1 MANRKP
7 ITFDTTVRALLT
19 AAVIVVIFY
28 LIYYLR
34 NVLLPFCVACIIAY
48 LLEPLVTLQQRRFK
62 MRHRAVP
69 VLLTLLEAGIVVGA
83 VCYFFIPSI
92 INEIGELDRIVKA
105 SDGHKNSLMFI
116 PPEVEDYI
124 RNYLSYNNI
133 VDFLNDGRITA
144 VLNKSTTALAATVD
158 FLMHTLEWLMT
169 FIYVI
174 FIMLDYKQLMSGF
187 HSVVPPRY
195 RDMLYPVFD
204 DIKNNMNS
212 YFRSQAVI
220 AACAAVLYC
229 IGFSIVGL
237 PMAIVMGIMVGVLYM
252 IPYFQYIT
260 ILPVMV
266 LCYIYSLTGE
276 CVFWTELGKCALV
289 YVISQSICDYMLT
302 PKIMGKTLGL
312 NPAIILLS
320 LSVWGSLMGIIGMI
334 IALPVTSLLIAYYK
348 RYVLKPVSPDAG
360 ESSTAAGRH
369 KSVENQ
375 D

>member
-1 MANRKP
+1 MANRNP
-7 ITFDTTVRALLT
+7 ITFDRTVRALVT
-19 AAVIVVIFY
+19 VAVIVVIFQ
-28 LIYYLR
+28 LVYYLR

-48 LLEPLVTLQQRRFK
+48 LLEPVVAFQQKRLK
-62 MRHRAVP
+62 MRRRAVP
-69 VLLTLLEAGIVVGA
+69 VLLTLIEAAVVAGTI
-83 VCYFFIPSI
+83 CYFFIPSVI
-92 INEIGELDRIVKA
+92 DEIGELDKIVKA
-105 SDGHKNSLMFI
+105 SEGHKNSLMFI
-116 PPEVEDYI
+116 PPEVEDSI

-133 VDFLNDGRITA
+133 VDFINDGRITA

-174 FIMLDYKQLMSGF
+174 FIMLDYKQLMKGF
-187 HSVVPPRY
+187 HSMVPPRY
-195 RDMLYPVFD
+195 RDAVYPVFD
-204 DIKNNMNS
+204 DIKNNMNR

-237 PMAIVMGIMVGVLYM
+237 PMAIVMGITVGVLYM

-260 ILPVMV
+260 IIPVMV

-312 NPAIILLS
+312 NPAIILLA

-348 RYVLKPVSPDAG
+348 RYVIKPVSSDSG
-360 ESSTAAGRH
+360 EQSTAGQRH
-369 KSVENQ
+369 KTVDS
-375 D
+375 